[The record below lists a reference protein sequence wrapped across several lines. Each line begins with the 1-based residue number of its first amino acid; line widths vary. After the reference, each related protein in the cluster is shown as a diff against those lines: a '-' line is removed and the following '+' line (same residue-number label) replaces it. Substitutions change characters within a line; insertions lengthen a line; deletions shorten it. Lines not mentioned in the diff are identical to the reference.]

1 MLRSRVRVIVISG
14 IALIAQATVWAQTTP
29 PTADNV
35 GVAASPQAMATSR
48 PNPADPASPRGAL
61 ESLVGAMQAGD
72 ATKIKSL
79 IATTNPTE
87 DKMVDAMANMSVS
100 QKKFRTAAQTAYG
113 DSAKE
118 LTGDTEAGTAA
129 GLAKIDAAPEK
140 IDGDTATVDPSGGD
154 ANTAPGQPTPPPL
167 TLKNNNGHWEIPI
180 GELARGVDQNTIQQ
194 RLDDLAFMSKMMDE
208 SADEVSKGM
217 YKTPKDAGEAI
228 KSKMMVAM
236 MKRANAAT
244 QQSVQPP
251 GTQPSATPPADA
263 PPPTPAPAPSSPGM

>member
-1 MLRSRVRVIVISG
+1 MLRSRVRVILISG
-14 IALIAQATVWAQTTP
+14 IALIAPTAILAQTTA

-72 ATKIKSL
+72 TGKIKSL

-87 DKMVDAMANMSVS
+87 DKMVDAMATMSVS
-100 QKKFRTAAQTAYG
+100 QKNFRMAAQAAFG

-129 GLAKIDAAPEK
+129 GLAKIDAAPEV
-140 IDGDTATVDPSGGD
+140 INGDTATVDPSAGD
-154 ANTAPGQPTPPPL
+154 PTMAGQAAPPPL
-167 TLKNNNGHWEIPI
+167 TLKKINGRWEIPI
-180 GELARGVDQNTIQQ
+180 GELARGVDQNTIKQ
-194 RLDDLAFMSKMMDE
+194 RLDDLAFMSKMMDD

-228 KSKMMVAM
+228 KTKMMSAM
-236 MKRANAAT
+236 MQRANSAT
-244 QQSVQPP
+244 QQSA
-251 GTQPSATPPADA
+251 TQPSAAPPADA
-263 PPPTPAPAPSSPGM
+263 PPTPAPAPSSPGM